1 MTEAELM
8 ELVQALW
15 ANYLSTMALFISV
28 ISAYLI
34 IAYIAG
40 TRLTRQQAVLVN
52 ILMGVFTGFS
62 VTAMHGFSVSAT
74 EATLLAVEMSAQR
87 TKIGLTYVPELTLTV
102 FPAIILASYKFMWD
116 VRHPKTE

>member
-15 ANYLSTMALFISV
+15 ANYLSTMGLFISV

-40 TRLTRQQAVLVN
+40 ARLTKQQAVLVN